1 MVLGV
6 RIIDW
11 IQFPVL
17 FTANYLV
24 LVSREGETSDRIL
37 VISFLSFL
45 FLSLVTSHHQS
56 LFFLSRL
63 EKEYT
68 TIKNKEMEEQ
78 IEIKVC
84 LRSVV

>member
-1 MVLGV
+1 M
-6 RIIDW
+6 
-11 IQFPVL
+11 
-17 FTANYLV
+17 

-84 LRSVV
+84 LRSVVWIVRSGDNSDLQWLL